1 MISFYSGTPGSGKS
15 LMMARE
21 VEKWVKVLKHDV
33 ISNVPLNRDF
43 IVGKCKKCGD
53 IVYKTNAELTVDYLI
68 SYSKKNHVKGKESQT
83 LIVIDEAQMIFSPTA
98 VKLKSQEDKSYRQRW
113 LNFFTLHRHYG
124 YDIIIISQFDKL
136 IDPQIRCLFEYN
148 FIHRKANNFGTI
160 GKLLTIFR
168 IPLFCQVQRWYGL
181 NQLCGKKY
189 YTYSKKYSKYYDT
202 YYLEE

>member
-68 SYSKKNHVKGKESQT
+68 SYSKKNQHKYTSIYK
-83 LIVIDEAQMIFSPTA
+83 
-98 VKLKSQEDKSYRQRW
+98 DKNLPYH
-113 LNFFTLHRHYG
+113 L
-124 YDIIIISQFDKL
+124 
-136 IDPQIRCLFEYN
+136 
-148 FIHRKANNFGTI
+148 
-160 GKLLTIFR
+160 
-168 IPLFCQVQRWYGL
+168 
-181 NQLCGKKY
+181 
-189 YTYSKKYSKYYDT
+189 
-202 YYLEE
+202 